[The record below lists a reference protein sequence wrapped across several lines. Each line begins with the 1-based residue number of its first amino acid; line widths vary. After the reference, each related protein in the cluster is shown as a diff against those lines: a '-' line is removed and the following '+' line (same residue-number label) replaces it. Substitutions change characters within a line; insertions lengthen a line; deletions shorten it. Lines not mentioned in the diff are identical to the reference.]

1 MPESKKIEKKKFE
14 WTKQKKIA
22 ATVIGVAFAS
32 AIVFGILVVAMRL
45 GGVRPIRRT
54 EQEAVVVGECAG
66 YEVRYDELRFIT
78 ITCRSPL
85 EAKYGKYDTLGE
97 AEKSAF
103 EAELEAKVLD
113 TIENNYAV
121 FALANEYE
129 INTNSHDIEKKVQ
142 EKIELFVEQNYEGDF
157 DLYKNALSEMGLSD
171 AFFRLVQKVDCIEE
185 LLLEKLESEKIGV
198 EYGVENITEFTDYVM
213 TSGDYVRTIH
223 VFYPKALQHID
234 TSDSKQR
241 AEDAAEMLKAIVG
254 GEARYSAMRSA
265 IGEAPFVPGISM
277 TSDGIYFTY
286 GQMGDAYESAAFA
299 LDIYGVSDV
308 VETADGYYVIMRLEP
323 ELETVR
329 RKAGE
334 LLSQYQYAVIK
345 KAIDGQKQKIEF
357 APNEAFDALSLVEI
371 K

>member
-1 MPESKKIEKKKFE
+1 MPESKKIEKKFE

-22 ATVIGVAFAS
+22 ATVIGVALAS

-103 EAELEAKVLD
+103 EAELEARVLD

-157 DLYKNALSEMGLSD
+157 DLYKNALFEMGLSD
-171 AFFRLVQKVDCIEE
+171 AFFRLVQKADCIEE
-185 LLLEKLESEKIGV
+185 LLLEKLESEKSGV

-223 VFYPKALQHID
+223 VFYPKASQHID
-234 TSDSKQR
+234 TSGSKQR

-254 GEARYSAMRSA
+254 GEVRYSAMRSA

-323 ELETVR
+323 ELEAVR